1 MSLFELNFDLTEL
14 ISDAVELRRIQFND
28 TISLQKLKHRIMIK
42 EFNINVEV
50 YFADGDAVFDTENI
64 MPVQYCEEYSD
75 CYADMID
82 YFADFDEDETFMN
95 GDPMY
100 VNTVDNEDAL
110 IIIEGVEHLN
120 PNCRAFNVNFGDVQ
134 GPAPRRDLDPHY

>member
-42 EFNINVEV
+42 EFNIENEV
-50 YFADGDAVFDTENI
+50 YFADGDAVFDSENI
-64 MPVQYCEEYSD
+64 IPSAFEEYLD
-75 CYADMID
+75 CYADTID
-82 YFADFDEDETFMN
+82 YFGDFDDDETFMN

-134 GPAPRRDLDPHY
+134 GPAPRRD